1 MLMKAM
7 ENKVEKGLTREFLQ
21 TMVCGRPEN
30 FPLENQRQ
38 VDVARS
44 VASQTGRIVDGKY
57 TVKADYEL
65 KVITIVRMS

>member
-1 MLMKAM
+1 
-7 ENKVEKGLTREFLQ
+7 
-21 TMVCGRPEN
+21 MVCGRPEN